1 MEGPTFSMLI
11 NKLEGFDEAKSFIDR
26 ATDRQVVDAEVTHDT
41 LRRKYQDN
49 IAQLPQQYLNIRII
63 LHNCLNST

>member
-1 MEGPTFSMLI
+1 MLI